1 MRYCFIILLLL
12 ICRISTA
19 EEIVMNSPGNKLK
32 AVVVAENGKLFYSLH
47 TGAQTLLVSSPLG
60 MKVNGISL
68 GVQVA
73 SLALSASDDLNE
85 LLTTRL
91 NTASVQNKGTRFLV
105 EVTERNRTYNIE
117 FRVYNNGLAF
127 RYLAPAIV
135 NAHITEET
143 TGFIPVENTN
153 VWFFERNNKWKLQS
167 YAGLWMQTTTQQL
180 DKVSMQGPVQGK
192 PLLFVYPSGHY
203 LLLSEAALYNY
214 SGMRL
219 LANNG
224 ALQVNFTEG
233 EKGFRVNGPLIS
245 PWRVLLFAEDLNSL
259 VNNHL
264 IEQLNPAPDPTLF
277 ADQSYIIPGKAVWSW
292 ITRDSCY
299 MQPASEMK
307 LIDAAALLNFNY
319 SLLDEGWETAW
330 PQKWQQL
337 KALVQYAADKKVKL
351 WVWKH
356 SNELRDSIVREA
368 FVDSL
373 AMAGVAGIKTDF
385 MNSEA
390 MPLIDFEEALLHTAA
405 RKKMMV
411 NFHGCQAPTGE
422 SRTYPNELTREGIR
436 GMELNIMNE
445 PIPAS
450 HNAALPFTRF
460 ICGHGDYTP
469 GFFSNKGST
478 TYTHQLALLYL
489 FNSPFQCMAE
499 NPLTL
504 LNTPAYAPILPL
516 LRSLP
521 VTWDE
526 TIVLPGSSIGSLAA
540 FARRKGDDWY
550 VAAINGTDSAVAFTL
565 NPGFL
570 KAGAKYR
577 AVVVSDNTNAGVKVA
592 DKKADSFFNVNN
604 ITIQPSR
611 VQSFVLPPAG
621 GLVITVKR
629 N

>member
-1 MRYCFIILLLL
+1 M
-12 ICRISTA
+12 A
-19 EEIVMNSPGNKLK
+19 EEIVMNSPGKKLK
-32 AVVVAENGKLFYSLH
+32 AVVSVENGKLFYKLH
-47 TGAQTLLVSSPLG
+47 TGTQTLLAPSPLG
-60 MKVNGISL
+60 MKVNGATL
-68 GVQVA
+68 GEQVA
-73 SLALSASDDLNE
+73 SIVLSASGGLN
-85 LLTTRL
+85 
-91 NTASVQNKGTRFLV
+91 VQNKGTRFV
-105 EVTERNRTYNIE
+105 VAVTEHNSNYNIE
-117 FRVYNNGLAF
+117 FHIYDNGLAF

-143 TGFIPVENTN
+143 TGFVPAGNPA

-167 YAGLWMQTTTQQL
+167 YAGLWMQTTLQQL
-180 DKVSMQGPVQGK
+180 DKVSVQGPVQGK
-192 PLLFVYPSGHY
+192 PLLFVYPSGQY

-219 LANNG
+219 LAHKG
-224 ALQVNFTEG
+224 KLQVNFTEG
-233 EKGFRVNGPLIS
+233 DKGFDVNGPLVS

-264 IEQLNPAPDPTLF
+264 IEQLNPAPDTTLF
-277 ADQSYIIPGKAVWSW
+277 ADQSYIVPGKAVWSW
-292 ITRDSCY
+292 ITKDASY

-307 LIDAAALLNFNY
+307 MIDAAALLHFNY

-337 KALVQYAADKKVKL
+337 KALVLYAAGKNVKL

-368 FVDSL
+368 FLDSL
-373 AMAGVAGIKTDF
+373 AMAGVAGVKTDF

-390 MPLIDFEEALLHTAA
+390 MPLIAFEEALLRAAA
-405 RKKMMV
+405 RRKLMV

-445 PIPAS
+445 PIPAW

-478 TYTHQLALLYL
+478 TDTHQLALLYL

-504 LNTPAYAPILPL
+504 LNNPAYAPVLPL

-526 TIVLPGSSIGSLAA
+526 TIVLPGSSIGRLAA

-550 VAAINGTDSAVAFTL
+550 VAAINGTDSAVAFNL

-570 KAGAKYR
+570 KAGTKYQ
-577 AVVVSDNTNAGVKVA
+577 AVVVSDNVKGL
-592 DKKADSFFNVNN
+592 KKSSLNSVFTVNN

-621 GLVITVKR
+621 GLVIAVKR